1 MDENRKPGY
10 LALIPAEVRYDT
22 VLAPNAKLLYGE
34 ITALA
39 GADGY
44 CWATNDYFA
53 RLYQMDKRTISRLIA
68 QLQERGHIQV
78 EMVRKNGGKGSIDY
92 RKIFIGR
99 KLMNAAK
106 GIDKNV
112 YTPRQKYREGID
124 KNVQVFNKEELTRKN
139 DTPISPEGM
148 ALFERFWQAYPKK
161 KAKAKA
167 RQAWAKL
174 KPDMALCRTMA
185 AALEAQKRSETWQRD
200 DGRYIPYPATWLN
213 QRRWEDEPDK
223 AAPVVSERKSQ
234 GGGYGWQ

>member
-22 VLAPNAKLLYGE
+22 TLAPNAKLLYGE

-39 GADGY
+39 GADGF
-44 CWATNDYFA
+44 CWASNEYFS
-53 RLYQMDKRTISRLIA
+53 RLYQMDKRTISRLIG
-68 QLQERGHIQV
+68 QLQELGHIQV
-78 EMVRKNGGKGSIDY
+78 EMVRKNGGAGPIEY

-99 KLMNAAK
+99 KVLNASR
-106 GIDKNV
+106 GMDKNV
-112 YTPRQKYREGID
+112 YTPRQKNRGGMD
-124 KNVQVFNKEELTRKN
+124 KNVQEYKGELTRKN
-139 DTPISPEGM
+139 ETPISPEGT

-167 RQAWAKL
+167 RQAWDKL
-174 KPDMALCRTMA
+174 KPDMEMCKAMA
-185 AALEAQKRSETWQRD
+185 AALDQQKRSESWVRD

-223 AAPVVSERKSQ
+223 AAPAASGANSQ